1 MSNKPEHSSYFK
13 ELIRRLKEL
22 RVSADNGEI
31 IIPNDN
37 EDILEFNEMEL
48 PLTMESFRK
57 MSGEEKEALFLWL
70 NKDDMP
76 QA

>member
-1 MSNKPEHSSYFK
+1 M
-13 ELIRRLKEL
+13 
-22 RVSADNGEI
+22 D
-31 IIPNDN
+31 
-37 EDILEFNEMEL
+37 L

>member
-37 EDILEFNEMEL
+37 EDILEFNEMDL

-57 MSGEEKEALFLWL
+57 MRGEEKEALFLWL